1 MDIFNVPLSLQI
13 GVLIGVAALYVFL
26 RGLELPKDYYR
37 KQAARKE
44 LKQKIAEMEQEQA
57 MLFDDKNNHPV

>member
-13 GVLIGVAALYVFL
+13 GILIGVAALYVFL
-26 RGLELPKDYYR
+26 RGLELPKDYTQ

-44 LKQKIAEMEQEQA
+44 LKQKIAEMEQELA
-57 MLFDDKNNHPV
+57 MLSNDRNNQSV

>member
-26 RGLELPKDYYR
+26 KGLELPKDYYQ

-44 LKQKIAEMEQEQA
+44 LKQKVAEMEQEQA
-57 MLFDDKNNHPV
+57 MFSNESDNFPR

>member
-13 GVLIGVAALYVFL
+13 GILIGVAALYVLL
-26 RGLELPKDYYR
+26 RGLELPKDYTQ

-44 LKQKIAEMEQEQA
+44 LKRKIAEMEQELA
-57 MLFDDKNNHPV
+57 MLSSDRNNQSV

>member
-13 GVLIGVAALYVFL
+13 GILIGVGALYVFL
-26 RGLELPKDYYR
+26 RGLELPKDFNQ

-44 LKQKIAEMEQEQA
+44 LKQKVAEIEQEHS
-57 MLFDDKNNHPV
+57 MLTNDKNN

>member
-13 GVLIGVAALYVFL
+13 GILIGVAALYVFL
-26 RGLELPKDYYR
+26 RGLELPKDYYQ

-57 MLFDDKNNHPV
+57 ILFNGNNNLPE